1 MLKKTIVAAMLL
13 VSLSCFGFT
22 ENKDGSVV
30 LTPKDLAQLN
40 DQVNSL
46 ARQAY
51 EQGVKDGVEAVKS
64 NPKLCPKDI

>member
-1 MLKKTIVAAMLL
+1 MLKKIIVGAMLL

-22 ENKDGSVV
+22 ENKDGSVL
-30 LTPKDLAQLN
+30 LTKNDLAQLN
-40 DQVNSL
+40 DQVNNI

-51 EQGVKDGVEAVKS
+51 EQGAKDGMEAVKS